1 MFLQQLV
8 LSEVEVSNAKTV
20 TTHYLSGSN
29 NKKYFYHDNNN
40 YFCIGNNRNCN
51 AEHR

>member
-20 TTHYLSGSN
+20 TTHDLSGSN